1 MNLII
6 IQGGRKLT
14 KLLLIILFIPGCIF
28 CPDPN
33 FCAHD
38 LSQIGGLILGSGSI
52 LYYLRHRFNL
62 IITQIKH
69 LCTRQK
75 CGCKGDKIESN
86 INQVC
91 VGNNNIQAAGT
102 YTDDKK
108 E

>member
-6 IQGGRKLT
+6 IQGGRNLI

-28 CPDPN
+28 CPDPS

-38 LSQIGGLILGSGSI
+38 LSQIGGLLLGSGSI
-52 LYYLRHRFNL
+52 LYYLRHRLN
-62 IITQIKH
+62 IIINQIKH

-75 CGCKGDKIESN
+75 CECKGNKIESN

-102 YTDDKK
+102 YIANKK